1 MQVLFLMIQNVAKN
15 PVNQYHLT
23 KEAEAECLPLSEKT
37 ETAP

>member
-15 PVNQYHLT
+15 PVNQYNLT

>member
-1 MQVLFLMIQNVAKN
+1 MQVLFLTIQNMAKN
-15 PVNQYHLT
+15 PVKQYKLT